1 MPVRLLPW
9 QPEYGTAMQFDAD
22 AADAGDG
29 GAPVPDLTVEHLRWA
44 PIGCRANV
52 PRVFLVDGVRRAEAH
67 ALDDD
72 GADTPV
78 LGLFGSFATGAVELD
93 GTARLRTDRMRVQR
107 RYLHTSSVEVPDR
120 TLTFQTARL
129 TFESRSVPAASRA
142 NDLVAALNRAM
153 LDEEARLAETLSE
166 DEDALT
172 LVDGPLRALRSPGR
186 RVVGYVKRVQ
196 QWYIPR
202 GELGIL
208 GSLDPERSER
218 TPIFHIP
225 PGGVDPHHIAEG
237 RYSWFVR
244 LPTFGPHVHFLGGL
258 LRLECAASV
267 SLPRAIELADQT
279 AVLLPQLASSPVRDP
294 RAPQN
299 LTPIGALETRLT
311 HLLGDRRLIHRLLTA
326 SIAEEAVA

>member
-1 MPVRLLPW
+1 
-9 QPEYGTAMQFDAD
+9 MQFDAD
-22 AADAGDG
+22 AADAGES
-29 GAPVPDLTVEHLRWA
+29 GAPVPDLTVEQSRWT
-44 PIGCRANV
+44 PISCRASV
-52 PRVFLVDGVRRAEAH
+52 PRVCLVDGVRRAEAH

-72 GADTPV
+72 GGVTPV

-93 GTARLRTDRMRVQR
+93 GVARLRTDRMRVQR
-107 RYLHTSSVEVPDR
+107 RYLHTSSIEVPDR
-120 TLTFQTARL
+120 TLALQTTRL

-186 RVVGYVKRVQ
+186 RVVGYIKRVQ
-196 QWYIPR
+196 QWYVPR
-202 GELGIL
+202 SELGLL
-208 GSLDPERSER
+208 GTLDPDRCER
-218 TPIFHIP
+218 TPVFHIP
-225 PGGVDPHHIAEG
+225 PGVSPGGPTGSGDPHHIGEG
-237 RYSWFVR
+237 RYSWFIR
-244 LPTFGPHVHFLGGL
+244 LPAGGPHVHVLGGL
-258 LRLECAASV
+258 LRLECSASV
-267 SLPRAIELADQT
+267 SLPRAVELADQT
-279 AVLLPQLASSPVRDP
+279 AVLLPRLASSPVRDP

-326 SIAEEAVA
+326 SIAEEAGT